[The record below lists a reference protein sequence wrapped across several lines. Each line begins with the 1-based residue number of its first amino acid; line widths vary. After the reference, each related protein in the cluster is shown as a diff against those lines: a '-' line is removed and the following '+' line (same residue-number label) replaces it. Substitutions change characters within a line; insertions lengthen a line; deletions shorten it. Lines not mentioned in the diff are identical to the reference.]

1 MISQE
6 KNDRSA
12 KRKPADAQKRTGTQS
27 SAAKKR
33 ASSDPRSASGKSTKS
48 ASGSSGKRPSSTQ
61 RPAGNQRPASGQRP
75 TNGQRAPGAQRTA
88 SGSRPAGAQ
97 RSPGGQRPA
106 NGQRPTGAQR
116 AAGRRPQPGKKKKS
130 PMLIVLAAILAVVI
144 VVFAGVG
151 IYAMRYAGYDKIM
164 PNVFVAGVDIGGM
177 TKEEAKAAIEAEL
190 QKNADQSLNVILPDQ
205 VLTFAPK
212 ADTIRMDVD
221 SAVDEAYAYGRKS
234 TSPFAISRA
243 IKAAQRHK
251 NEISLA
257 SSITVDSDYI
267 NELISSANDT
277 VRTEM
282 QDSNVVVD
290 PDSHTINVTIG
301 SPGKGLK
308 TEELYTLVSN
318 AFINSDY
325 SDITTDYEMTYPATV
340 QLDKLYE
347 ELTTE
352 PENASY
358 NKETGEVD
366 PEVPGFVP
374 TLPLDKAN
382 EQLATAAP
390 GDELTFTFEH
400 TDPEIT
406 AEQLNALLFR
416 DTLKSYG
423 SWYSGNYNRT
433 INLEL
438 ACDAI
443 NGTVLAPGDVFSF
456 NDVVGE
462 RTTEKGYREATVFV
476 SGNSKPEAGGGV
488 CQVASTIYYCAMY
501 ADLEIVERS
510 EHEFEVDYV
519 PEGLDATV
527 YFGSLDFQ
535 FKNST
540 DYPIKIYA
548 YLSGGRCWIELI
560 GTNID
565 GKYCEIDNERTAY
578 EAAGVSYTTDASKV
592 QSGYNGSTWVLT
604 RRVYNNDGLVR
615 TDTTEDLDNMATR
628 GRLGTSRYSKRDSV
642 IFGGAA
648 TATPSPSTSPSPST
662 EPTTPTPEQPTPTPE
677 QPTPPPV
684 EPTPPPVEPVD
695 PGTGGE
701 TPPAA

>member
-1 MISQE
+1 
-6 KNDRSA
+6 
-12 KRKPADAQKRTGTQS
+12 
-27 SAAKKR
+27 
-33 ASSDPRSASGKSTKS
+33 
-48 ASGSSGKRPSSTQ
+48 
-61 RPAGNQRPASGQRP
+61 
-75 TNGQRAPGAQRTA
+75 
-88 SGSRPAGAQ
+88 
-97 RSPGGQRPA
+97 
-106 NGQRPTGAQR
+106 
-116 AAGRRPQPGKKKKS
+116 
-130 PMLIVLAAILAVVI
+130 MLIVLIVILAVVI
-144 VVFAGVG
+144 VSFAGVG

-190 QKNADQSLNVILPDQ
+190 AKNADQSLNVILPDQ
-205 VLTFAPK
+205 VLTFSPK
-212 ADTIRMDVD
+212 EDTISMDVD
-221 SAVDEAYAYGRKS
+221 SAVDEAYAYGRKN

-251 NEISLA
+251 NEIPLT

-267 NELISSANDT
+267 NGLINEANAS

-282 QDSNVVVD
+282 TDSDVVVD
-290 PDSHTINVTIG
+290 PESHTINVTIG
-301 SPGKGLK
+301 SPGKGLD

-325 SDITTDYEMTYPATV
+325 SDITVEYKMTYPATV
-340 QLDKLYE
+340 QLDKLYD

-366 PEVPGFVP
+366 PEIPGFVP
-374 TLPLDKAN
+374 TVTLDKAN

-390 GDELTFTFEH
+390 GDELVFTFDH

-416 DTLKSYG
+416 DTLKSFG
-423 SWYSGNYNRT
+423 SWYASNYNRT

-438 ACDAI
+438 ACAAI

-456 NDVVGE
+456 NKVVGE
-462 RTTEKGYREATVFV
+462 RTAEKGYREATVFV
-476 SGNSKPEAGGGV
+476 SGNSKPETGGGV

-510 EHEFEVDYV
+510 EHEFVVDYV
-519 PEGLDATV
+519 DEGLDATV

-540 DYPIKIYA
+540 DYPIKILA
-548 YLSGGRCWIELI
+548 YLSGGKCWIELI

-565 GKYCEIDNERTAY
+565 GKYCEIENERT
-578 EAAGVSYTTDASKV
+578 SYTPCSVTYTDDPTKT
-592 QSGYNGSTWVLT
+592 QSGYNGSTWVIT
-604 RRVYNNDGLVR
+604 RKVYNGDGTLIR
-615 TDTTEDLDNMATR
+615 TDTTEDLDGMATI
-628 GRLGTSRYSKRDSV
+628 GRLGTSRYSKRDQV
-642 IFGGAA
+642 IYGGAT
-648 TATPSPSTSPSPST
+648 TATPSPSASPSTSPSTAPTTPPTT
-662 EPTTPTPEQPTPTPE
+662 EPTPTTVPD
-677 QPTPPPV
+677 PTPPPV
-684 EPTPPPVEPVD
+684 EPTPPPATVPPVD

-701 TPPAA
+701 ATPAA